1 MYDTVLEGQESA
13 FSRVRAEVD
22 GQEIHKPP
30 RISKASQVLQ
40 VGYVVTVEP
49 GLYYPEL
56 GGGVRIEDNVV
67 ITEDGWVN
75 LMWLEKVF
83 DV

>member
-1 MYDTVLEGQESA
+1 MAPATASDWKSTTAADLE
-13 FSRVRAEVD
+13 
-22 GQEIHKPP
+22 
-30 RISKASQVLQ
+30 ASQVLQ

-75 LMWLEKVF
+75 LMWLEKVI